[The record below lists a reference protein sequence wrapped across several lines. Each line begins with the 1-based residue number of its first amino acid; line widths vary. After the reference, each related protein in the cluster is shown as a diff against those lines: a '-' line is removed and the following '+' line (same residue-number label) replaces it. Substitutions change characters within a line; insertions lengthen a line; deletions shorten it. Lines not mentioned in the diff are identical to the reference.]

1 VLIKIADILVKHE
14 NNVSRD
20 DFTPETCQELAATIE
35 KQGLLQ
41 NLVVRRIEDEQYKYQ
56 LVCGYRRMTAI
67 GILAWTEVDCNV
79 GEMTEEEG
87 KICNIVENMERLDLT
102 YWEQCSMLNRTFDSE
117 MSDLEIS
124 RVLVGRS
131 RGWVRNRWALW
142 KLPDEVIK
150 YVELGF
156 FSAADVNMLL
166 SKTEE
171 EQKAT
176 AALMMQGKEEG
187 MTTQELAEKYSG
199 RKAIRPKKQVH
210 AMMTILM
217 EKEKMEHV
225 HCLRWALGEI
235 SDTLLLE
242 MIE

>member
-1 VLIKIADILVKHE
+1 MKIKIADILVKQE

-20 DFTPETCQELAATIE
+20 DLTPETCEELAE
-35 KQGLLQ
+35 SLGKHGLLMPV
-41 NLVVRRIEDEQYKYQ
+41 LVMEIEEGGYQ
-56 LVCGYRRMTAI
+56 LVCGYRRIAAA
-67 GILAWTEVDCNV
+67 GILGWEEIEVTVRN
-79 GEMTEEEG
+79 MTEREA
-87 KICNIVENMERLDLT
+87 KICNMIENNDRLGLT
-102 YWEQCSMLNRTFDSE
+102 YWQECSMLYKTFDPE
-117 MSDLEIS
+117 ETDLEIS
-124 RVLVGRS
+124 RIMGKS

-142 KLPDEVIK
+142 KLPEEVIH
-150 YVELGF
+150 YVELGY

-176 AALMMQGKEEG
+176 ATLMMQGKEQG
-187 MTTQELAEKYSG
+187 LTTQELAEKYSG

-210 AMMTILM
+210 AMMTTFM
-217 EKEKMEHV
+217 EREQMGYV

-242 MIE
+242 MLE